1 MSIYYYLCGHL
12 LSLSA
17 LYGFFNGGLASFG
30 LPLITF
36 GLVPLIELLTKAQP
50 DNLSDQ
56 ELKQRGDSGS
66 YHALVLSIVPLQYL
80 MLALYLWQAS
90 SNSWTGIEWLGNSL
104 SMGIL
109 CGAYGINAA
118 HELGHRSDKL
128 SRFGAK
134 ALLLTSLYMHF
145 FIEHNRGH
153 HAKVATEED
162 PASARLNET
171 LYQFWLRS
179 VIGSFKSAW
188 ALEARRLERKSLSS
202 WSLKNQALRFVLIE
216 TVFMLVITMS
226 LGAQALFAFTCA
238 AFIGFSLLE
247 AVNYI
252 EHYGL
257 QRQKNDRGR
266 YEPVTPSHSWNADYP
281 ISRVLLFELSR
292 HSDHH
297 AHPRR
302 SYAQLRHFSYSY
314 QLPTGYPGMIV
325 LALFPFLYIP
335 LMNKHI
341 ESEAQ
346 RVSNDH
352 IETQAKG
359 HQLKHA

>member
-1 MSIYYYLCGHL
+1 MSVYYYLCGHL

-17 LYGFFNGGLASFG
+17 IYGFFNGGLASYA
-30 LPLITF
+30 LPLVTF
-36 GLVPLIELLTKAQP
+36 GFVPLVELCTKAQP
-50 DNLSDQ
+50 ENLSAD
-56 ELKQRGDSGS
+56 ELKQRGESPA
-66 YHALVLSIVPLQYL
+66 YHALVLSIVPLQYI
-80 MLALYLWQAS
+80 MLGLYLWLAS
-90 SNSWTGIEWLGNSL
+90 SNIWSLHEWLGNSI

-118 HELGHRSDKL
+118 HELGHRTDKL

-153 HAKVATEED
+153 HARVATEED

-171 LYQFWLRS
+171 FYQFWVRS
-179 VIGSFKSAW
+179 VSGSFKSAW
-188 ALEARRLERKSLSS
+188 ALEVRRLKRRSISQ
-202 WSLKNQALRFVLIE
+202 WSLQNEAFRFVLIE
-216 TVFMLVITMS
+216 LAFMTLIALS
-226 LGAQALFAFTCA
+226 LGSQALLAFVVA
-238 AFIGFSLLE
+238 AFVGFSLLE
-247 AVNYI
+247 IINYI

-257 QRQKNDRGR
+257 QRQKNERGR
-266 YEPVTPSHSWNADYP
+266 YEPVTPAHSWNADYP

-302 SYAQLRHFSYSY
+302 GYAQLRHFSMSY

-346 RVSNDH
+346 RVSKSNIETH
-352 IETQAKG
+352 IEG
-359 HQLKHA
+359 SQLKHA

>member
-1 MSIYYYLCGHL
+1 MSVYYYLCGHL
-12 LSLSA
+12 LAFSA
-17 LYGFFNGGLASFG
+17 LYGFFNGGLASYA

-36 GLVPLIELLTKAQP
+36 GLVPLIELCTKAQP
-50 DNLSDQ
+50 ENLSDQ
-56 ELKQRGDSGS
+56 ELKQRGESPA
-66 YHALVLSIVPLQYL
+66 YHALVLSIVPLQYI
-80 MLALYLWQAS
+80 MLGIYLWQAS
-90 SNSWTGIEWLGNSL
+90 SSTWSIHEWLGNSL

-171 LYQFWLRS
+171 FYQFWLRS
-179 VIGSFKSAW
+179 VTGSFMSAW
-188 ALEARRLERKSLSS
+188 ALEARRLKRKSISQ
-202 WSLKNQALRFVLIE
+202 WSTKNQALRFVLIE
-216 TVFMLVITMS
+216 LTFTLAIAIL
-226 LGAQALFAFTCA
+226 LGKPALLAFLLA
-238 AFIGFSLLE
+238 ATIGFSLLE
-247 AVNYI
+247 VINYI

-257 QRQKNDRGR
+257 QRQKNDKGR
-266 YEPVTPSHSWNADYP
+266 YEPVSPSHSWNADYP

-302 SYAQLRHFSYSY
+302 GYAQLRHFSISY

-346 RVSNDH
+346 RVIRHNM
-352 IETQAKG
+352 ETQVERN
-359 HQLKHA
+359 QLKHA